1 MAKLNPALIYGIVVL
16 MRVHVAHTLR
26 RLNTMSDGMFII
38 MALLA
43 MVLVL
48 LIGSEILFNL

>member
-1 MAKLNPALIYGIVVL
+1 MAKLNPASIYGIVVL
-16 MRVHVAHTLR
+16 MRVHVAHTLP

-38 MALLA
+38 MALLG